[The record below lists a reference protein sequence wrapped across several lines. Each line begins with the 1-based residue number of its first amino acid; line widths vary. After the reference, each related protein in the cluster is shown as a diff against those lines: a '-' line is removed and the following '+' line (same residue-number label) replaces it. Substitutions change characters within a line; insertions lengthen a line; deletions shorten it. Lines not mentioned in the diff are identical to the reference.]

1 MKCYVVFNFD
11 KDGKEQISIPLNDSI
26 DSYDKVTDNEILN
39 ALQNENNSN
48 ILELLKNKIRDKIN
62 NITLASMDIEQT
74 TKVKGHIIG
83 NDTFQKLCQRL
94 GKTIETDQDNNIP
107 EYLQN
112 VQILYG
118 SRLNVGKKDIR
129 GRMINSNGQE
139 IFVITGQK
147 GVYDE
152 LNKLENFL
160 KLRYILENKQDALTE
175 EDKKDLKKIIQ
186 KKKGQSSNITDEK
199 SLLLYY
205 LEHKN
210 DKTLQSQY
218 IINSEG
224 ENEVIQN
231 VLSRIYNKL
240 LNENPKIVY
249 KSTIINTIVNNNYAK
264 HIKLNRKDSPKQ
276 QKTSTDLFIS
286 IDDLYTLA
294 NTYFA
299 TKDGNELFNTFK
311 IRRHR
316 ESKIIKPKKEGEP
329 PREKDLFEF
338 DDFFNKSYNDL
349 DPVTKSILTR
359 FLKNYNLKITD
370 ENKDTPLWHILW
382 ELLIQ
387 GDQDYDFGFN
397 GVYKKGDII
406 KVNGKEYQVS
416 TKGSFIRLKK
426 KWTTLADRGFD
437 YETVY
442 AFDYQELYRGY
453 NIYKRKNDKN
463 QDEYYISK
471 GIIDDNSLAKRFDNI
486 DDVKKF
492 IDDNNNNDT
501 FDRSM
506 LSFKHNDDATVRSE
520 TLTIKEPAIGNLK
533 EGSIIQHINI
543 AINKNQQIIQAEQRF
558 TSSDSKEKL
567 SDFYEYIKN
576 QTSFSQSVKD
586 QINKDIDT
594 IEKAVLFLYLLNAK
608 THNRTTT
615 QDQNVKDIIQQIKS
629 ADIEYLYIQQRE
641 KYGDKYHYV
650 VYPVDGSNINTGHA
664 YKKEDPKRQPAIQ
677 FINTVAKVL
686 NKQFGIEA
694 KILSE
699 QEIKDQ
705 VSVKGI
711 EQHKAFIYQGQ
722 IYINS
727 SRATAKD
734 VLHEYTHLILQ
745 VLKSVNPQGY
755 TQLMQKT
762 YSLAG
767 EEKIKNFHEQYPELS
782 MYDVVE
788 EYFCNAFSKWVVGQK
803 ISRQSV
809 TNEDAL
815 FMDDNLVNV
824 TQKLFDCKIIDQDD
838 FKELFKGQRGDFFT
852 MFSQQVRVYMQENKK
867 MSFNGKSRNTL
878 KQMRIKTNW
887 IGKQI
892 QKYNDAN
899 KDKIQGEKKIGIKE
913 ECK

>member
-11 KDGKEQISIPLNDSI
+11 KDGKEQISIPLNDGI
-26 DSYDKVTDNEILN
+26 DSYDKVTDKEILN
-39 ALQNENNSN
+39 ALQNKNNSN
-48 ILELLKNKIRDKIN
+48 ILEQLKNKIRDKIN
-62 NITLASMDIEQT
+62 NITLASMDIEQAA
-74 TKVKGHIIG
+74 KVKGYIIG
-83 NDTFQKLCQRL
+83 NDTFQGLCQRM
-94 GKTIETDQDNNIP
+94 GRTIETDQDGNIP
-107 EYLQN
+107 EYLRN

-118 SRLNVGKKDIR
+118 SRLNVCKKDIR

-147 GVYDE
+147 EVYKE
-152 LNKLENFL
+152 LNNLENFL
-160 KLRYILENKQDALTE
+160 KLKYILENKQDALKE
-175 EDKKDLKKIIQ
+175 EDKKDLEKIIY
-186 KKKGQSSNITDEK
+186 KKKGQSSNITNET

-205 LEHKN
+205 LEHKE
-210 DKTLQSQY
+210 DKRLKSQY
-218 IINSEG
+218 ITNSEG
-224 ENEVIQN
+224 ENELIQN
-231 VLSRIYNKL
+231 VLYRIYNNL
-240 LNENPKIVY
+240 LEEHPKIVY
-249 KSTIINTIVNNNYAK
+249 KSTTINTIVNNGYAK
-264 HIKLNRKDSPKQ
+264 HIMLNRKDNTKQ
-276 QKTSTDLFIS
+276 KKTSTDLFIS
-286 IDDLYTLA
+286 IGDLYTLA
-294 NTYFA
+294 NTHFA
-299 TKDGNELFNTFK
+299 TKDGNNLFDTFK
-311 IRRHR
+311 IRRKGK
-316 ESKIIKPKKEGEP
+316 SKIIKPKKEGEQSI
-329 PREKDLFEF
+329 EKDLVEF

-349 DPVTKSILTR
+349 TPVTKTTLTK
-359 FLKNYNLKITD
+359 FLKGYNLKITD
-370 ENKDTPLWHILW
+370 ENRDTPLWHILW
-382 ELLIQ
+382 ELLVQ
-387 GDQDYDFGFN
+387 GDPDYDFEFN
-397 GVYKKGDII
+397 GVYKEGDNI
-406 KVNGKEYQVS
+406 KVNGREYQVS
-416 TKGSFIRLKK
+416 TKGSFVRLKK
-426 KWTTLADRGFD
+426 KWSTLADRGFN

-442 AFDYQELYRGY
+442 AFDHQELYRGY

-471 GIIDDNSLAKRFDNI
+471 GIINDNSLAKEFDNI
-486 DDVKKF
+486 DDAKKF
-492 IDDNNNNDT
+492 IDNNNNNDT

-506 LSFKHNDDATVRSE
+506 LSFKHGLGVIVKSE
-520 TLTIKEPAIGNLK
+520 TLTIEEPAIGNLK

-543 AINKNQQIIQAEQRF
+543 AVNKNQQIIQGEQQF
-558 TSSDSKEKL
+558 TASDSKEKL

-576 QTSFSQSVKD
+576 QTSFSQNIKV
-586 QINKDIDT
+586 QIYENIDT
-594 IEKAVLFLYLLNAK
+594 IEKAVLFLYLLNAE
-608 THNRTTT
+608 TQERTTA
-615 QDQNVKDIIQQIKS
+615 QNQNVENIIKQINS

-641 KYGDKYHYV
+641 KHGSKYHYV
-650 VYPVDGSNINTGHA
+650 VYPVNGSNINAGHA
-664 YKKEDPKRQPAIQ
+664 YTREMPKRLPAIQ
-677 FINTVAKVL
+677 FINIVARVL
-686 NKQFGIEA
+686 NSQFGIEV

-699 QEIKDQ
+699 QEIKRE
-705 VSVKGI
+705 VKVKGI

-767 EEKIKNFHEQYPELS
+767 EKKIKNFHEQYPELS

-788 EYFCNAFSKWVVGQK
+788 EYFCNAFSGWVVGNK

-809 TNEDAL
+809 ANEDTL
-815 FMDDNLVNV
+815 FMDDSLVDV
-824 TQKLFDCKIIDQDD
+824 TQKLFNRKIIDQDD
-838 FKELFKGQRGDFFT
+838 FKELFKGQRGNFFT

-867 MSFNGKSRNTL
+867 MSFNGRNKDTL

>member
-11 KDGKEQISIPLNDSI
+11 KDGKEQISIPLDDSI

-39 ALQNENNSN
+39 ALQNKNNSN
-48 ILELLKNKIRDKIN
+48 ILEQLKNKIRDKIN
-62 NITLASMDIEQT
+62 NITLASMDIEQAA
-74 TKVKGHIIG
+74 KVKGHIIG
-83 NDTFQKLCQRL
+83 NDTFNGLCQRF
-94 GKTIETDQDNNIP
+94 GITIETDQDGNIP
-107 EYLQN
+107 EYLRD

-118 SRLNVGKKDIR
+118 SRLNVGKRDIR

-147 GVYDE
+147 GVYKE
-152 LNKLENFL
+152 LNRLKNFI
-160 KLRYILENKQDALTE
+160 KLRYILKNKTDVLTE
-175 EDKKDLKKIIQ
+175 EDKKDLHKIVQ
-186 KKKGQSSNITDEK
+186 KKKGQNSNITDEE

-210 DKTLQSQY
+210 DKTLKSQY
-218 IINSEG
+218 ITNSEG
-224 ENEVIQN
+224 ENELIQN
-231 VLSRIYNKL
+231 VLYRIYNKL

-249 KSTIINTIVNNNYAK
+249 KSTTINTIVNNNYAK
-264 HIKLNRKDSPKQ
+264 HIKLNRKDNPKQ
-276 QKTSTDLFIS
+276 QKPSTDLFIS

-294 NTYFA
+294 NTHFT
-299 TKDGNELFNTFK
+299 TKDGNSLFDTFK
-311 IRRHR
+311 IRRKG
-316 ESKIIKPKKEGEP
+316 ESKATKPKKEGEQP
-329 PREKDLFEF
+329 IDKNLVEF
-338 DDFFNKSYNDL
+338 DEFFNKSYNDL
-349 DPVTKSILTR
+349 TSTTKTNLTK
-359 FLKNYNLKITD
+359 FLNSYGLKITD

-382 ELLIQ
+382 ELLVQ
-387 GDQDYDFGFN
+387 GDTDYDFGFN
-397 GVYKKGDII
+397 GVYKEGDVI

-416 TKGSFIRLKK
+416 EKGSFIRLKK
-426 KWTTLADRGFD
+426 KWSTLADRGFD

-442 AFDYQELYRGY
+442 AFDYQDLYRGC
-453 NIYKRKNDKN
+453 NIYKRKNDKD

-486 DDVKKF
+486 DDAKKF
-492 IDDNNNNDT
+492 IDYNNDNDT

-506 LSFKHNDDATVRSE
+506 LSFKHSNDATVKSE
-520 TLTIKEPAIGNLK
+520 TLTIEEPAIGNLK

-543 AINKNQQIIQAEQRF
+543 AVDKKQQIIQAEQRF
-558 TSSDSKEKL
+558 TDPNSKEKL
-567 SDFYEYIKN
+567 SDFYEYIST
-576 QTSFSQSVKD
+576 QTNFSQNVKG

-594 IEKAVLFLYLLNAK
+594 IEKAVLFLYLLNTK
-608 THNRTTT
+608 TQDRTTA
-615 QDQNVKDIIQQIKS
+615 QDQNVKDIIQQINS

-641 KYGDKYHYV
+641 KYGNEYHYI
-650 VYPVDGSNINTGHA
+650 VYPVDGSNISIGHA
-664 YKKEDPKRQPAIQ
+664 YTKVEPKRQPAIQ

-686 NKQFGIEA
+686 NKQFGVEA

-699 QEIKDQ
+699 NEIKKQ
-705 VSVKGI
+705 IKVKGI

-762 YSLAG
+762 YSVAG
-767 EEKIKNFHEQYPELS
+767 ENKIKNFHEQYPELS

-788 EYFCNAFSKWVVGQK
+788 EYFCNAFSKWVIGQK

-815 FMDDNLVNV
+815 FMDDSLVKV
-824 TQKLFDCKIIDQDD
+824 TQKLFDRKIIDQDD
-838 FKELFKGQRGDFFT
+838 FKELFKGQKGDFFT
-852 MFSQQVRVYMQENKK
+852 MFSQQVRAYMQENKK
-867 MSFNGKSRNTL
+867 MSFNGNNSSTL

-892 QKYNDAN
+892 QKYNNAN
-899 KDKIQGEKKIGIKE
+899 EDKMKEEKKIGIKE

>member
-11 KDGKEQISIPLNDSI
+11 KDGKEQISIPLDDSI
-26 DSYDKVTDNEILN
+26 DSYNKVTDNEILN
-39 ALQNENNSN
+39 ALQNKNNSN
-48 ILELLKNKIRDKIN
+48 ILEQLKNKIRDKIN
-62 NITLASMDIEQT
+62 NITLASMDIEQAA
-74 TKVKGHIIG
+74 KVKGHIIG
-83 NDTFQKLCQRL
+83 NDTFNGLCQRL
-94 GKTIETDQDNNIP
+94 GRAIETDQDGNIP
-107 EYLQN
+107 EYLRN

-147 GVYDE
+147 GVYKE
-152 LNKLENFL
+152 LDRLENFL
-160 KLRYILENKQDALTE
+160 KLRYILKNKQDALTE

-186 KKKGQSSNITDEK
+186 KKKGQSSDITDEE

-205 LEHKN
+205 LEHNN
-210 DKTLQSQY
+210 DKTLKSQY
-218 IINSEG
+218 INNSEG
-224 ENEVIQN
+224 KSEIIQN
-231 VLSRIYNKL
+231 VLYRIYNKL

-249 KSTIINTIVNNNYAK
+249 KSTTINTIVNNNYAK

-276 QKTSTDLFIS
+276 QKSSTDLFIS

-294 NTYFA
+294 NTHFA
-299 TKDGNELFNTFK
+299 TKDGNSLFDTFK
-311 IRRHR
+311 IRRKG
-316 ESKIIKPKKEGEP
+316 ESKVTKPKKEGEQP
-329 PREKDLFEF
+329 IDKNLVEF
-338 DDFFNKSYNDL
+338 DEFFNKSYNDL
-349 DPVTKSILTR
+349 ASATKMNLTN
-359 FLKNYNLKITD
+359 FLNSYGLKITD
-370 ENKDTPLWHILW
+370 ENEDTPLWHILW
-382 ELLIQ
+382 ELLVQ
-387 GDQDYDFGFN
+387 GDLNYDFGFN
-397 GVYKKGDII
+397 GVYKEGDVI
-406 KVNGKEYQVS
+406 KVNGKEYQIS
-416 TKGSFIRLKK
+416 AKGSFIRLKK
-426 KWTTLADRGFD
+426 KWSTLADRGFD

-442 AFDYQELYRGY
+442 AFEHQDLYRGY
-453 NIYKRKNDKN
+453 NIYKRKNDKD

-471 GIIDDNSLAKRFDNI
+471 GIIDDNSLAKRFNNI
-486 DDVKKF
+486 DDAKTF
-492 IDDNNNNDT
+492 INYNNDNDT

-506 LSFKHNDDATVRSE
+506 LNFKHDEDATVKSE
-520 TLTIKEPAIGNLK
+520 TLTVEEHAIGNLK

-543 AINKNQQIIQAEQRF
+543 AINKNQQIIQAEQQF
-558 TSSDSKEKL
+558 TNLNSKEKL

-576 QTSFSQSVKD
+576 QTYFSDSIKE

-608 THNRTTT
+608 TQDRTTA
-615 QDQNVKDIIQQIKS
+615 QNQNVKDIIQQINS
-629 ADIEYLYIQQRE
+629 ANTEYLYIQQKE
-641 KYGDKYHYV
+641 KYGSKYHYI
-650 VYPVDGSNINTGHA
+650 VYPVDGNNISTGHA
-664 YKKEDPKRQPAIQ
+664 YTKENPKRQPAIQ

-699 QEIKDQ
+699 QEIKEQ
-705 VSVKGI
+705 VKVKGI

-762 YSLAG
+762 YSIAG
-767 EEKIKNFHEQYPELS
+767 EEKIKNFNEQYPELS
-782 MYDVVE
+782 MYDVME

-809 TNEDAL
+809 ADENAL
-815 FMDDNLVNV
+815 FMDDNLVGV
-824 TQKLFDCKIIDQDD
+824 TQELFNCKIVDQDD

-852 MFSQQVRVYMQENKK
+852 MFSQQVRIYMQENKK
-867 MSFNGKSRNTL
+867 MTFNGNDGDTL
-878 KQMRIKTNW
+878 KQMRMKTNW

-892 QKYNDAN
+892 QKYNNAN
-899 KDKIQGEKKIGIKE
+899 QDKMKEEKKIGIKE